1 MAIRNP
7 KLFGLNVLSFL
18 ADVEN
23 KNSALRSLNLPPL
36 DLDVIRGSS
45 NAGTTRLDFRSL
57 SRLKQPLHKLLDR
70 YNADSS
76 HYTGILNDRAGT
88 DSILFGNLD
97 INGALSGNAIRYRY
111 IKTFGA
117 SGTTGIADISTSRVS
132 AWSSS
137 ANPVIATSPISYGAR
152 VGIKAGSALKFGTQR
167 GAGDATG
174 NRLKT
179 TLVPQQK
186 EFNSE
191 FPTSEVEATI
201 GPDTIRLYAM
211 KGIPIIFTG
220 FFRNVNATIKL
231 NSLINNTS
239 PSWRIVETNNSNA
252 KSDYK
257 DYGGTTSTVNYRS
270 SVSRERNIQYYYN
283 PDNITEVTITS
294 ANIETVPTVKLKSL
308 VTLNLSYNNIK
319 NFPDLNSFNSNTNT
333 LKSVYLRNNKFYL
346 SENASERTLTTS
358 IVNKIPAG
366 ITNLQL
372 GSNFYGS
379 IDENVFSRFT
389 ALQNLNLSR
398 NGGPYFHPDGINS
411 ATNIPNV
418 SNTCTSYNITNNDFR
433 NIGSSSGNNKNIKE
447 LTNATNIIVHGN
459 YYLDDN
465 GNFSISN
472 QNNVLSNL
480 DMSSTNLNIP
490 VLQGKDSLVTV
501 NATWT
506 RGAGGLFSGNTYK
519 FNNCNSLQNLYLYA
533 AGLSGDPFPRFT
545 NPSLLYLDL
554 RWSNLV
560 GGYKD
565 GSTTDNNIFIHENT
579 FKDCTSLQTFYIQH
593 GGMLQK
599 DIANAAFSYTPDL
612 RNLLII
618 SYGRVTGAVPNFS
631 SCTSLSYLHLH
642 YNNFSSGTPNF
653 AANPSINYVNLSYN
667 KLSGAIPSYKNLPS
681 LHQLYLHNNK
691 FTSLGTFEN
700 LPYLY
705 YFYCHN
711 QFVDGNTGISGEI
724 PDFSGCPKMYYLVMY
739 NNNFSSYK
747 SGSFETLYNL
757 RYLDVSNNSL
767 SSQAIDQII
776 EDLYTNYVAV
786 PRGRVSINIRGN
798 QLPGEEAL
806 DKIVILQSKGWS
818 ITYQ

>member
-23 KNSALRSLNLPPL
+23 KNSALKSLDLPPL
-36 DLDVIRGSS
+36 DLNVIRGSS
-45 NAGTTRLDFRSL
+45 NAGTTRLDFRSF
-57 SRLKQPLHKLLDR
+57 SRLKQPIHKILDR
-70 YNADSS
+70 YSNDSAQ
-76 HYTGILNDRAGT
+76 YTGILNDRAGT
-88 DSILFGNLD
+88 DNILFGNLD

-132 AWSSS
+132 AWSSA
-137 ANPVIATSPISYGAR
+137 ANPVISTSPISYGAR

-179 TLVPQQK
+179 TLVPQLK

-191 FPTSEVEATI
+191 FPTSEIQATI
-201 GPDTIRLYAM
+201 GGDTIRLYAM
-211 KGIPIIFTG
+211 KGIPIIFRG

-239 PSWRIVETNNSNA
+239 PSWRVVETNNSNA

-257 DYGGTTSTVNYRS
+257 DYGGTTSTINYRS

-283 PDNITEVTITS
+283 PDNITEVNITS
-294 ANIETVPTVKLKSL
+294 ANLDTIPTVKLKRL
-308 VTLNLSYNNIK
+308 ITLNLGYNNLK
-319 NFPDLNSFNSNTNT
+319 DFPDLNSFNANSNT
-333 LKSVYLRNNKFYL
+333 LKNVYLSHNKFYL
-346 SENASERTLTTS
+346 AENSSERKLNTA

-366 ITNLQL
+366 ISNLQL
-372 GSNFYGS
+372 GSTFYGS
-379 IDENVFSRFT
+379 IDANVFSRFT
-389 ALQNLNLSR
+389 SLQSLNLYR
-398 NGGPYFHPDGINS
+398 GYGPYFHPDGIN
-411 ATNIPNV
+411 ANTPIPNV
-418 SNTCTSYNITNNDFR
+418 AHTCTSYNIQSNDFR
-433 NIGSSSGNNKNIKE
+433 SIASSSGNNKNVKE
-447 LTNATNIIVHGN
+447 LENVTSINLYGN
-459 YYLDDN
+459 YYLSDG
-465 GNFSISN
+465 GNFSIA
-472 QNNVLSNL
+472 NNNTVLTDL
-480 DMSSTNLNIP
+480 QMSSTNLNLP
-490 VLQGKDSLVTV
+490 VLANKTSFVTL

-506 RGAGGLFSGNTYK
+506 RSAGGLFSGNTYK
-519 FNNCNSLQNLYLYA
+519 FNNCTSLQNLYLYA
-533 AGLSGDPFPRFT
+533 AGLSGNAFPRFT
-545 NPSLLYLDL
+545 NPSLSYLDL
-554 RWSNLV
+554 RWTGLV

-565 GSTTDNNIFIHENT
+565 GATTDNTYFIHQNT
-579 FKDCTSLQTFYIQH
+579 FKDCVNLQTFYIQH
-593 GGMLQK
+593 GSMLQK
-599 DIANAAFSYTPDL
+599 DIDNAAFTYTPNL
-612 RNLLII
+612 TNLLII
-618 SYGRVTGAVPNFS
+618 SYGRVTGAIPNLS
-631 SCTSLSYLHLH
+631 SCTNLSYLHLH
-642 YNNFSSGTPNF
+642 YNNFSSGTPNL
-653 AANPSINYVNLSYN
+653 AANSSINYVNLSYN
-667 KLSGAIPSYKNLPS
+667 KLTGVIPSYKNLS
-681 LHQLYLHNNK
+681 NLHQLYLHNNK

-711 QFVDGNTGISGEI
+711 QYTDGNAGISGEI
-724 PDFSGCPKMYYLVMY
+724 PDFSGCPNMYYLVMY

-747 SGSFETLYNL
+747 TGSFETLYNL

-798 QLPGEEAL
+798 QLPGEDAL

>member
-23 KNSALRSLNLPPL
+23 KNSALRSLDLPPL

-70 YNADSS
+70 YSRDSS
-76 HYTGILNDRAGT
+76 QYTGILNSRAGT

-111 IKTFGA
+111 IKTFGS

-137 ANPVIATSPISYGAR
+137 ANPVISTSPISYGAR

-174 NRLKT
+174 HRLKT
-179 TLVPQQK
+179 TLTPQQK

-201 GPDTIRLYAM
+201 GGDTIRLYAM
-211 KGIPIIFTG
+211 KGIPIIFRG

-231 NSLINNTS
+231 NSLINDTS

-252 KSDYK
+252 KSDYS
-257 DYGGTTSTVNYRS
+257 DYGGTTSTINYRS

-283 PDNITEVTITS
+283 PDNITEVSITS
-294 ANIETVPTVKLKSL
+294 ANLDTIPTVKLKSL
-308 VTLNLSYNNIK
+308 VTLNLGYNNLK
-319 NFPDLNSFNSNTNT
+319 DFPDLNSFNANANT
-333 LKSVYLRNNKFYL
+333 LKNVYLSHNKFYL
-346 SENASERTLTTS
+346 AENSSERSLTTA

-366 ITNLQL
+366 ISNLQL
-372 GSNFYGS
+372 GSTFYGS
-379 IDENVFSRFT
+379 IDANVFSRFT
-389 ALQNLNLSR
+389 SLQSLSLYR
-398 NGGPYFHPDGINS
+398 GYGPYFHPDGIN
-411 ATNIPNV
+411 ANTPIPNV
-418 SNTCTSYNITNNDFR
+418 SNSCTSYNIQSNDFR
-433 NIGSSSGNNKNIKE
+433 SIASSSGDNKNIKE
-447 LTNATNIIVHGN
+447 LTNVTNINLYGN
-459 YYLDDN
+459 YYLSDG
-465 GNFSISN
+465 GNFSIAN
-472 QNNVLSNL
+472 GNTVLTDL
-480 DMSSTNLNIP
+480 QISSTALNLP

-501 NATWT
+501 NATHT

-519 FNNCNSLQNLYLYA
+519 FNNCNSLRNLYLYA
-533 AGLSGDPFPRFT
+533 SSLGGNPFPRFT
-545 NPSLLYLDL
+545 NPSLSYLDL
-554 RWSNLV
+554 RWTGLV
-560 GGYKD
+560 GGFKD
-565 GSTTDNNIFIHENT
+565 GATTDNNFFIHENT
-579 FKDCTSLQTFYIQH
+579 FKDCTSLSTFYIQH
-593 GGMLQK
+593 GSMLQAPI
-599 DIANAAFSYTPDL
+599 DNAAFSYTPNL
-612 RNLLII
+612 TNLLII
-618 SYGRVTGAVPNFS
+618 SYGRVTGAIPNMS
-631 SCTSLSYLHLH
+631 SCTNLNYFHLH
-642 YNNFSSGTPNF
+642 YNAFSSGTPNF
-653 AANPSINYVNLSYN
+653 QANPNINYVNLSYN
-667 KLSGAIPSYKNLPS
+667 KLTGHIPSYKNLS
-681 LHQLYLHNNK
+681 NLHQLYLHNNK

-711 QFVDGNTGISGEI
+711 QFVDGNSGISGEI

-806 DKIVILQSKGWS
+806 DKIIILRSKGWS

>member
-23 KNSALRSLNLPPL
+23 KNSALRSLDLPPL
-36 DLDVIRGSS
+36 DLNVIRGSS
-45 NAGTTRLDFRSL
+45 NAGTTRLDFRSF
-57 SRLKQPLHKLLDR
+57 SRLKQPIHKILDR
-70 YNADSS
+70 YSRDSS
-76 HYTGILNDRAGT
+76 QYTGILNDRAGT

-111 IKTFGA
+111 IKTFGS

-174 NRLKT
+174 HRLKT
-179 TLVPQQK
+179 TLVPQGK

-191 FPTSEVEATI
+191 FPTSEVQATI
-201 GPDTIRLYAM
+201 GGQTIRLYAM
-211 KGIPIIFTG
+211 KGIPIIFRG

-252 KSDYK
+252 KSDYA

-283 PDNITEVTITS
+283 PDNITEVNITS
-294 ANIETVPTVKLKSL
+294 ANLDTIPTVKLKSL
-308 VTLNLSYNNIK
+308 VTLNLGFNNLK
-319 NFPDLNSFNSNTNT
+319 DFPDLNSFNANSNT
-333 LKSVYLRNNKFYL
+333 LKSVYLSHNKFYL
-346 SENASERTLTTS
+346 AENSSERKLTTV

-366 ITNLQL
+366 ISNLQL
-372 GSNFYGS
+372 GSTFYGS
-379 IDENVFSRFT
+379 LDPNVFSRFT
-389 ALQNLNLSR
+389 SLQDFSLYR
-398 NGGPYFHPDGINS
+398 GYGPHFHPDGFNGN
-411 ATNIPNV
+411 TPIPNV
-418 SNTCTSYNITNNDFR
+418 SNSCTSYNIQSNDFR
-433 NIGSSSGNNKNIKE
+433 SIASSSGNNKNVKE
-447 LTNATNIIVHGN
+447 LVNVTNINLYGN
-459 YYLDDN
+459 YYLSDS
-465 GNFSISN
+465 GNFAIST
-472 QNNVLSNL
+472 QNTVLTDLNI
-480 DMSSTNLNIP
+480 SSTGLNIP
-490 VLQGKDSLVTV
+490 VLQGKDSIVNI
-501 NATWT
+501 NATYT
-506 RGAGGLFSGNTYK
+506 RNGGGLFSGNTYK

-533 AGLSGDPFPRFT
+533 SSLGGPFPRFT
-545 NPSLLYLDL
+545 NPSLSYLDL
-554 RWSNLV
+554 RWTGLV
-560 GGYKD
+560 GGFKD
-565 GSTTDNNIFIHENT
+565 GATTDNSKFIHENT
-579 FKDCTSLQTFYIQH
+579 FKDCTSLSTFYIQH
-593 GGMLQK
+593 GSMLQAPI
-599 DIANAAFSYTPDL
+599 DNASFSYTP
-612 RNLLII
+612 NLVNLMII
-618 SYGRVTGAVPNFS
+618 SYGRVNGELPNMS
-631 SCTSLSYLHLH
+631 SCTNLSYFNLY
-642 YNNFSSGTPNF
+642 YNAFSSGTPNF
-653 AANPSINYVNLSYN
+653 QANPNIHYVNLAYN
-667 KLSGAIPSYKNLPS
+667 KLTGHIPSYKNLS
-681 LHQLYLHNNK
+681 NLYYLYLYNNK

-700 LPYLY
+700 LPRLT

-711 QFVDGNTGISGEI
+711 QFTDGNAGISGEI
-724 PDFSGCPKMYYLVMY
+724 PDFSGCPSMYYLVMY

-798 QLPGEEAL
+798 QLPGEDAL
-806 DKIVILQSKGWS
+806 DTIVILQSKGWS